1 MTKLEVY
8 NDYERLSLE
17 KLEELKNLESAH
29 IDDILGKN
37 RAIGPEFRPVN
48 DKRLAGNAFTVKT
61 AGGDNLYIYAAY
73 DYIKPGDIMV
83 VDAEGFNDR
92 AVMGEILM
100 RFCLAKKVG
109 GVIVNGA
116 IRDIEALKKLNLP
129 IYATGIS
136 PNGPFKNGPG
146 ALNVPVTLGNIAVN
160 PGDVLVGDADG
171 VVVLKPEEV
180 DYAMEETYKLIKKE
194 EEIIANFNKGIL
206 LDTKFAHNKINE

>member
-1 MTKLEVY
+1 MTKSTVN
-8 NDYERLSLE
+8 NDFQRLSPE
-17 KLEELKNLESAH
+17 KIAELKKLESAH
-29 IDDILGKN
+29 FDDILGRN
-37 RAIGPEFRPVN
+37 RAISANCRPLN

-61 AGGDNLYIYAAY
+61 SAGDNLYIYAAY

-116 IRDIEALKKLNLP
+116 IRDIEALRKLDLP
-129 IYATGIS
+129 IYATGVS
-136 PNGPFKNGPG
+136 PNGPYKNGPG
-146 ALNVPVTLGNIAVN
+146 ALNVPVTVGSIAIN

-171 VVVLKPEEV
+171 VVVLKPHEV
-180 DYAMEETYKLIKKE
+180 DDTIEKTYKLIEKE
-194 EEIIANFNKGIL
+194 EKIIADMEKGIL
-206 LDTKFAHNKINE
+206 PDTEFAQKKINE